1 MTRLITVRISRTGEL
16 QAETEGFRGPE
27 CLAWIKPLERL
38 LDAEATGSHYT
49 EEFDLAERQAG
60 AGGHREAEA
69 GGYEE
74 QDRG

>member
-27 CLAWIKPLERL
+27 CLTWVKPLERL
-38 LDAEATGSHYT
+38 LDAEVTKSHYT
-49 EEFDLAERQAG
+49 EEFDVAEQPV
-60 AGGHREAEA
+60 ED

-74 QDRG
+74 EQELR

>member
-49 EEFDLAERQAG
+49 EEFDLVEQQ
-60 AGGHREAEA
+60 AEA

-74 QDRG
+74 QELG

>member
-38 LDAEATGSHYT
+38 LDAEVTGSHYT
-49 EEFDLAERQAG
+49 EEFDLAVGQAARQ
-60 AGGHREAEA
+60 EADA
-69 GGYEE
+69 RGYEE